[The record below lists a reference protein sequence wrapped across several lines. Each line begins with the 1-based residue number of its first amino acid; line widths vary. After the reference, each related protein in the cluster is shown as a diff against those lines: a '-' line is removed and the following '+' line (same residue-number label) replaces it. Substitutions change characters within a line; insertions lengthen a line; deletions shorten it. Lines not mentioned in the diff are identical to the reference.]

1 MMPPPAVA
9 WHVIR
14 AGRSY
19 NGFRIDPKE
28 VRARPS
34 GEGRMNFSINE
45 RRRGSL
51 VILELNGRLVMGEGS
66 EELDKEI
73 QQRIQGGIHALV
85 LDCAHV
91 PAVDSQGIKSLVR
104 GAISLQKRDGK
115 MVLLHLT
122 PRVRDVL
129 ELTRL
134 LTVIE
139 AFDDEDAAA
148 RSVSDL

>member
-1 MMPPPAVA
+1 MT
-9 WHVIR
+9 
-14 AGRSY
+14 
-19 NGFRIDPKE
+19 
-28 VRARPS
+28 
-34 GEGRMNFSINE
+34 FSINE